1 MTMNAMT
8 SRLGL
13 FLSFTVILLT
23 TLVLAGCYES
33 EEFVNPVALCEC
45 GSINFDGA
53 DYPLKMAEGFVYDST
68 NVLSRRYHLVADMR
82 SEADA
87 KSHAPA
93 HDFTVF
99 IEIDS
104 INQPVY
110 YIPQDLVPHLMQQI
124 NHGEAL
130 NPVRDYICTNG
141 VFTANGALLGGVES
155 ISFQMLLR
163 EVIDGQVVGFEIPFS
178 GSFTSTID

>member
-1 MTMNAMT
+1 MTMNSMT
-8 SRLGL
+8 PRLRL
-13 FLSFTVILLT
+13 FLSLSVILST
-23 TLVLAGCYES
+23 TLVLSGCYES
-33 EEFVNPVALCEC
+33 DEFVNPVALCEC

-53 DYPLKMAEGFVYDST
+53 DYPLKMAEGFVFDET

-82 SEADA
+82 SEAEV

-110 YIPQDLVPHLMQQI
+110 YLPQDLVPHLMQQI
-124 NHGEAL
+124 DHSETL
-130 NPVRDYICTNG
+130 NPVADYTCTNG
-141 VFTANGALLGGVES
+141 VFTANGAVLGGTES
-155 ISFQMLLR
+155 IAFEMLLR
-163 EVIDGQVVGFEIPFS
+163 EVVDGQQVGFEIPFS